1 MARLEVDR
9 TPCAGITQIRFEGLR
24 VSPALSALCAPLSDV
39 KLSRANLAPSGVLC
53 RVRVVAV
60 TEPSTVHRAK
70 PGEEIDW
77 TIPAAHGAEPDRP
90 PQPRRRLLGD
100 RIGSVEVLAAILV
113 LLVVFRGPVADAIS
127 NPRLQTW
134 TTVFVSVMVQ
144 ATPFLVFGVALSAVI
159 AVYVPR
165 SFWARALPRHPALAV
180 PVASCAG
187 VVLPGCECGSVPIA
201 GSLMRRGVTPA
212 AALAFLLAA
221 PAINPIVLTATA
233 VAFPNNP
240 EMVVGRGV
248 ASLIVA
254 MIMGWMWLRLGRAD
268 WIRLPAR
275 PDDGAAKGRAFWSA
289 VRHDVVHAGGFLVL
303 GAMAAAT
310 INVVVPERWLLTLAD
325 NPVLSVLALALLAVL
340 LSICSEADAFVAAS
354 LSQFS
359 LTSRLVFLVVGPMV
373 DLKLISM
380 QAGVFGRRFAARFS
394 PATFAV
400 AVLVAVGVGA
410 VLL

>member
-1 MARLEVDR
+1 VNPDQTATRRAR
-9 TPCAGITQIRFEGLR
+9 AG
-24 VSPALSALCAPLSDV
+24 D
-39 KLSRANLAPSGVLC
+39 
-53 RVRVVAV
+53 
-60 TEPSTVHRAK
+60 
-70 PGEEIDW
+70 EIDW
-77 TIPAAHGAEPDRP
+77 AIRP
-90 PQPRRRLLGD
+90 GPPGPPPGTAPRRRVVRG
-100 RIGSVEVLAAILV
+100 RVGSVEVLAVLLV
-113 LLVVFRGPVADAIS
+113 LLVILRDPIANAIS
-127 NPRLQTW
+127 SPRLQTW

-144 ATPFLVFGVALSAVI
+144 AVPFLVFGVVLSAVI
-159 AVYVPR
+159 AVFVPR
-165 SFWARALPRHPALAV
+165 SFWAKALPRHPALAV

-201 GSLMRRGVTPA
+201 GSLIRRGVTPS

-240 EMVVGRGV
+240 EMVVARGV

-254 MIMGWMWLRLGRAD
+254 MAMGWLWLRLGRAD
-268 WIRLPAR
+268 WIRLPRR
-275 PDDGAAKGRAFWSA
+275 PDLDASRGRAFWGA
-289 VRHDVVHAGGFLVL
+289 LRHDLVHAGGFLVL

-310 INVVVPERWLLTLAD
+310 INVVVPDQWLQTLAD
-325 NPVLSVLALALLAVL
+325 NPALSILALALLAVL

-359 LTSRLVFLVVGPMV
+359 LTSRLAFLVVGPMV

-380 QAGVFGRRFAARFS
+380 QAGVFGRRFALRFA

-400 AVLVAVGVGA
+400 GVLVATGVGM
-410 VLL
+410 VILS